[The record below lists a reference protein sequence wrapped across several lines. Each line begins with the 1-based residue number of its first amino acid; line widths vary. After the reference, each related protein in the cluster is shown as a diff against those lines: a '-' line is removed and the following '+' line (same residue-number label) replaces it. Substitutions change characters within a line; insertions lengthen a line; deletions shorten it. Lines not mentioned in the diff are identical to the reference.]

1 MANTTTV
8 IQRTKRLT
16 GEKEVVEIENK
27 AASSGGDVGGRVYKQ
42 YPTRLIMHKYKVL
55 GIRNLKTG
63 RFVA

>member
-8 IQRTKRLT
+8 VQRTNRFT

-27 AASSGGDVGGRVYKQ
+27 AASAGGDVGGRVYKQ
-42 YPTRLIMHKYKVL
+42 YPTRLLMHKYRVL
-55 GIRNLKTG
+55 GIRNLKNG

>member
-8 IQRTKRLT
+8 IQRTNRLT

-42 YPTRLIMHKYKVL
+42 YPTRLIMHKYKV
-55 GIRNLKTG
+55 RYP
-63 RFVA
+63 

>member
-8 IQRTKRLT
+8 IQRINRFT

-42 YPTRLIMHKYKVL
+42 YFTRLIMNKYRVL
-55 GIRNLKTG
+55 GIRNLSDG